1 MQELAKLAYE
11 VSDSDLQ
18 QAKTTMKAALLN
30 SHATSNGV
38 CEELGRHLLVYGRR
52 IPREEL
58 FARID
63 SVDAATVKRVA
74 GKVIQDQDMAISAVG
89 ELSFLP
95 DYTWFRRRTFWNRY

>member
-1 MQELAKLAYE
+1 MAKLAYE
-11 VSDSDLQ
+11 VSDADLA
-18 QAKTTMKAALLN
+18 QAKTAMKASLLN

-38 CEELGRHLLVYGRR
+38 CEELGRHVLVYGRR
-52 IPREEL
+52 IPREEM

-63 SVDAATVKRVA
+63 AVDAGSIKRVA
-74 GKVIQDQDMAISAVG
+74 GKVIQDQDLAISAVG

>member
-1 MQELAKLAYE
+1 MAKMAYE
-11 VSDSDLQ
+11 VNESDLT
-18 QAKTTMKAALLN
+18 QAKTAMKSSLLN

-52 IPREEL
+52 IPRDEM

-63 SVDAATVKRVA
+63 AVDASAVKRVA
-74 GKVIQDQDMAISAVG
+74 SKVIQDQDLAISAVG